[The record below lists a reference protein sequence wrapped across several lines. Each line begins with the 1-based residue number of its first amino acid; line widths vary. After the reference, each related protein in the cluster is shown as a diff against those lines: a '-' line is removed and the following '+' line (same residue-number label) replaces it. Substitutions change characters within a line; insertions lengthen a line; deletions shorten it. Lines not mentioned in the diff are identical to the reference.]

1 MNRLALVSSKKRDGG
16 ASELFRRPDVE
27 TGGAVV
33 PASTFKTGTF
43 IAVAV
48 LANSFGNLLL
58 SLGMSR
64 MPDFTHTHFPHYLFL
79 LVANPFVLP
88 GVVTSL
94 IYALAQLSLFSWA
107 DLSYV
112 VPLIA
117 ASYIVTTVLSRF
129 ILHEQ
134 VVTGRWF
141 GVVLIS
147 VGVALIAKTP
157 THTVG
162 EPDEVG

>member
-1 MNRLALVSSKKRDGG
+1 MDRAKPARASAL
-16 ASELFRRPDVE
+16 
-27 TGGAVV
+27 
-33 PASTFKTGTF
+33 KTGSF

-64 MPDFTHTHFPHYLFL
+64 MPAFGQVPFLHYLFV

-88 GVVTSL
+88 GVVASL
-94 IYALAQLSLFSWA
+94 LYALAQLSLFSWA

-117 ASYIVTTVLSRF
+117 SSYIVTTLLSEF
-129 ILHEQ
+129 ILGEEV
-134 VVTGRWF
+134 VVTRWL
-141 GVVLIS
+141 GVVFIS
-147 VGVALIAKTP
+147 LGVALIAKTP
-157 THTVG
+157 QHTAG
-162 EPDEVG
+162 EPEQAGS

>member
-1 MNRLALVSSKKRDGG
+1 MSRPSVSSKTRVGSATTRLSPLHIQRAQAAK
-16 ASELFRRPDVE
+16 S
-27 TGGAVV
+27 
-33 PASTFKTGTF
+33 ASTLKTGTF

-48 LANSFGNLLL
+48 LTNSFGNLLL

-64 MPDFTHTHFPHYLFL
+64 MPDFNHTHFLHYLFL

-88 GVVTSL
+88 GVMTSL

-112 VPLIA
+112 VPLVA
-117 ASYIVTTVLSRF
+117 ASYIVTTILSRF

-134 VVTGRWF
+134 VVTARWF

-147 VGVALIAKTP
+147 IGVAVIAKTP